1 MERSVDQRSEAG
13 FKTKHVAYLT
23 KSLRLPASLPAMP
36 SSSSPLELIALAE
49 HSLSIARSL
58 SFSLTPE
65 PLSPYTDGTVL
76 SLSWHAGTARST
88 CELYRNAIVLITT
101 GGSVLIGGLVFTGL
115 YFAGIYKTYAAI
127 LGPVMLSFGLMV
139 LVIGI
144 VLVPITQEMRQNAFK
159 RMCSWY
165 GSQYSV

>member
-1 MERSVDQRSEAG
+1 MLGLRPMGR
-13 FKTKHVAYLT
+13 TKYQSFL
-23 KSLRLPASLPAMP
+23 AMP

-58 SFSLTPE
+58 SFSITPE

-88 CELYRNAIVLITT
+88 CQLYRNAIVLICT
-101 GGSVLIGGLVFTGL
+101 GGSVLIGGLIFTGL
-115 YFAGIYKTYAAI
+115 YFAGISKTYANI
-127 LGPVMLSFGLMV
+127 LGPIMLSFGLMV
-139 LVIGI
+139 LIIGI
-144 VLVPITQEMRQNAFK
+144 VLVPITQEMRQIAFK

-165 GSQYSV
+165 GSQLTV

>member
-1 MERSVDQRSEAG
+1 
-13 FKTKHVAYLT
+13 
-23 KSLRLPASLPAMP
+23 MP

-65 PLSPYTDGTVL
+65 PLSPYTDGTVF

-88 CELYRNAIVLITT
+88 CELYRNAIVLICT
-101 GGSVLIGGLVFTGL
+101 GGSVLIGGMIFSGL
-115 YFAGIYKTYAAI
+115 YFAGISKTYANI
-127 LGPVMLSFGLMV
+127 LGPLMLSFGIMV
-139 LVIGI
+139 LVVGI
-144 VLVPITQEMRQNAFK
+144 VLVPITHEMRQNTFK

-165 GSQYSV
+165 GSQCTV